1 MRAGVL
7 ARLRKEPGNWI
18 VTKPFRRG
26 GDVLGALAE
35 AIPPATVPI
44 ECPAV
49 PIFGRHFVPGMLGPF
64 AVAIGLTCDT
74 AAVVVRPIPSDPTSA
89 SASAMETDENPAVTL
104 SICWSFKG
112 WGWPAAATPAMNGNA
127 VKAIS
132 SFFISLS

>member
-1 MRAGVL
+1 VA
-7 ARLRKEPGNWI
+7 
-18 VTKPFRRG
+18 VTE
-26 GDVLGALAE
+26 DDCDAAIALKRVE
-35 AIPPATVPI
+35 ENSLV
-44 ECPAV
+44 E
-49 PIFGRHFVPGMLGPF
+49 VPGMLGPF